1 MVEGPS
7 DPEDDLSAVAA
18 SMGGV
23 YVLGTVG
30 RQGVG
35 PTTYLPRIHKRGL
48 AVVWLCMR
56 VKAQSCVYSSLCAWL
71 DGRYMVPYD
80 KIVDTVV
87 AITRNSSLW
96 RLSDQDL
103 AAWTRY
109 RGQSYCGTH
118 TS

>member
-1 MVEGPS
+1 MRHGVPIVVEAPS

-30 RQGVG
+30 RDQGVG
-35 PTTYLPRIHKRGL
+35 PTTYLPRIHRRGL
-48 AVVWLCMR
+48 AVVWLCML
-56 VKAQSCVYSSLCAWL
+56 VKAQSCVCASLCAWL

-103 AAWTRY
+103 TAWTRY
-109 RGQSYCGTH
+109 RGQ
-118 TS
+118 